1 MKFDKFVDL
10 MRWRRTVDE
19 RDERWSDRDVVKE
32 LRELARLIVQQD
44 KKLADAIEDG
54 AEDTIRAIKASTAA
68 IVAAI
73 QGSAP
78 PEKAVTAVLT
88 YSIGGN
94 PMGAPVSGAPGNT
107 ATPTF
112 SEADANGVS
121 VAPIGPVIFASDNTA
136 IVSVDASTGI
146 ATLVAAG
153 TANVSALDSGNGL
166 TDSVAFT
173 VTAVVPV
180 ATTATLN
187 YSLNPARRR

>member
-1 MKFDKFVDL
+1 M
-10 MRWRRTVDE
+10 DE
-19 RDERWSDRDVVKE
+19 RDERWSDRDVVRELKE
-32 LRELARLIVQQD
+32 LERLIVQQN
-44 KKLADAIEDG
+44 KKLADAIEDA
-54 AEDTIRAIKASTAA
+54 AEDTIKAIKASTDA

-78 PEKAVTAVLT
+78 PEKAVSANLT
-88 YSIGGN
+88 YSIGGV

-112 SEADANGVS
+112 AEAAADGSA

-153 TANVSALDSGNGL
+153 TANVSALDQGNGL

-187 YSLNPARRR
+187 YTLNPARRR

>member
-78 PEKAVTAVLT
+78 PEKAVEATLT